1 MRNLV
6 PLTLVPFIAVF
17 AAGCGDN
24 SPLRPTPPAQ
34 PPSTL
39 ESPSPPAPAPVIVP
53 DAVLVGAGDVG
64 LCGVPEVEATAR
76 LLESVPGTV
85 MALGDLAYPSGSSHD
100 YAACYDPTWGRVKA
114 RTRPAP
120 GNHDYETQQAAP
132 YFSYFGDNAGPSGL
146 GYYSYRAGA
155 WLVLSLNSNIPASAD
170 SPQAM
175 WVRETLA
182 SNPSSCTL
190 AYWHH
195 PLFSSGPNG
204 DNAVMRDIWR
214 ILQDGGADVVIT
226 AHDHIYE
233 RFAPQDATGHV
244 DRAHGLR
251 EFVAGTGGGHLYS
264 PKAIKPNSEV
274 IGDAHGVLK
283 LTLKAG
289 SYDWQFVPIAGKS
302 FTDFGSAGCHAAL
315 GAAPTDRTR

>member
-195 PLFSSGPNG
+195 PMLSFSTGSGASA
-204 DNAVMRDIWR
+204 AVEPLWVCR
-214 ILQDGGADVVIT
+214 
-226 AHDHIYE
+226 E
-233 RFAPQDATGHV
+233 RGRHPE
-244 DRAHGLR
+244 R
-251 EFVAGTGGGHLYS
+251 
-264 PKAIKPNSEV
+264 P
-274 IGDAHGVLK
+274 
-283 LTLKAG
+283 LTQL
-289 SYDWQFVPIAGKS
+289 P
-302 FTDFGSAGCHAAL
+302 AL
-315 GAAPTDRTR
+315 AAPGSGRRPR